1 MLERKKS
8 LYKKAKKWGR
18 VNDWTEY
25 CALNNSL
32 KKACNSAR
40 RQHIHNI
47 AQDLQINGNPKSF
60 WSYVNSIRKGTNDLV
75 ALKENNTTL
84 TDDLSIAENMNSY
97 FSTVFTS
104 ESFTNF
110 SVFKIVVNSRLSSI
124 ICNTNEVLHILKNLN
139 AYKSPG
145 PDHLSPRV
153 LKECAVEIA
162 PSLCKLVN
170 ALFATGSVPYAW
182 KQADIVPIHKK
193 GPKTDRENYRQ
204 ISLTSIACKVCEKI
218 VKKRVINFWQSLG
231 IFNPIQFGFLEG
243 KSTMTQ
249 LLTCYNDWASSRNKS
264 TPTDVV
270 FLDFTKAFDSV
281 PHKRLLLKLKG
292 YGIEGNLLHWFRNF
306 LTNRQQRVVDPCQI
320 RSTPVNNPWAHF
332 IYVNDISSNI
342 SSSIKMFADDTNV
355 YREITDLDNDTRALQ
370 TDIVRLVDWATLC
383 QLRFNPGKCETMHIT
398 HSRDRSV
405 PSYIMGSRITPVKY
419 TKDL

>member
-60 WSYVNSIRKGTNDLV
+60 WSYVNFIRKGTNDLV

-84 TDDLSIAENMNSY
+84 TDDLSIAENMNMY

-139 AYKSPG
+139 AYKS
-145 PDHLSPRV
+145 
-153 LKECAVEIA
+153 VEIA

-249 LLTCYNDWASSRNKS
+249 LHTCYNDWA
-264 TPTDVV
+264 
-270 FLDFTKAFDSV
+270 
-281 PHKRLLLKLKG
+281 
-292 YGIEGNLLHWFRNF
+292 
-306 LTNRQQRVVDPCQI
+306 
-320 RSTPVNNPWAHF
+320 
-332 IYVNDISSNI
+332 
-342 SSSIKMFADDTNV
+342 
-355 YREITDLDNDTRALQ
+355 
-370 TDIVRLVDWATLC
+370 
-383 QLRFNPGKCETMHIT
+383 
-398 HSRDRSV
+398 
-405 PSYIMGSRITPVKY
+405 
-419 TKDL
+419 